1 MRHGEARLG
10 GVYGKFLPQDHTRKP
25 PFTHWP
31 PAWKPD
37 TPTYCRG
44 PGVAYVHAQGFTRPA
59 GPPAPTWD
67 AEKGSGC

>member
-44 PGVAYVHAQGFTRPA
+44 LGVAYVHAQGFTRPA